1 MINLYSNN
9 VTSTTNMI
17 MQWNNKSV
25 QRGSSATLDADGQT
39 IRLNEEGVYKVTV
52 NGYGSTTA
60 AGAFGFQL
68 VGDGANIVRAA
79 GGTTTGAGELGNIS
93 FATDVAVNKTYGAA
107 AKASIRLV
115 YTGGAGTIN
124 LASIIVEKVA

>member
-17 MQWNNKSV
+17 IQWNNKSV
-25 QRGSSATLDADGQT
+25 QRGSSATLDTDGQT

-52 NGYGSTTA
+52 NGYGSTTT
-60 AGAFGFQL
+60 AGFFGFQL

-79 GGTTTGAGELGNIS
+79 DGTTTDAGEFGNAS
-93 FATDVAVNKTYGAA
+93 FATDVAVNKTYGAVT
-107 AKASIRLV
+107 KASIRLI
-115 YTGGAGTIN
+115 YTGGSGTIN